1 MPIVGTEHT
10 TLVIG
15 VQHTLKK
22 KKKNQTYVDCATG
35 AYTPL

>member
-22 KKKNQTYVDCATG
+22 KKNQTYVDCATG